1 MKQITFYFDFIS
13 PYAYLAFEQL
23 PKALEGQSYHV
34 LYRPVLF
41 AGMLNH
47 FGQLGPAEI
56 HSKRTWTYR
65 QMYWHAREHG
75 IPIQA
80 PEEHPFNP
88 LPLLRL
94 AIACGEDGYCNRH
107 VAATIFRFVWNGG
120 LNAADPARI
129 AALTVQLQAKRS
141 IEDLEVRNQ
150 LITNTSEAIANK
162 VFGVPSFAVNEHVF
176 WGFDSLPMVRQYLGG
191 DPWFSGADW
200 TGASGLP
207 VGATR
212 IPSGEKKIKG

>member
-13 PYAYLAFEQL
+13 PYAYLAFEHL

-34 LYRPVLF
+34 RYRPVLF
-41 AGMLNH
+41 AGMLKH

-56 HSKRTWTYR
+56 HPKRTWTYR

-80 PEEHPFNP
+80 PEAHPFNP

-94 AIACGEDGYCNRH
+94 AIACGDGGYCNRH
-107 VAATIFRFVWNGG
+107 VAETIFRFVWRGG

-129 AALTVQLQAKRS
+129 AALAVQLQATRS
-141 IEDLEVRNQ
+141 IDDQAVRDQ
-150 LITNTSEAIANK
+150 LIANTSLAISEK
-162 VFGVPSFAVNEHVF
+162 VFGVPSMAVNEQVF
-176 WGFDSLPMVRQYLGG
+176 WGFDALPMLRQFLEG
-191 DPWFSGADW
+191 DPWFYGADW
-200 TGASGLP
+200 QTASQLP
-207 VGATR
+207 MGVTR
-212 IPSGEKKIKG
+212 IPPGDKKT

>member
-141 IEDLEVRNQ
+141 IEDQEVRNQ

>member
-141 IEDLEVRNQ
+141 IEDQEVRNQ

-176 WGFDSLPMVRQYLGG
+176 WGFDSLPMVRQYLAG